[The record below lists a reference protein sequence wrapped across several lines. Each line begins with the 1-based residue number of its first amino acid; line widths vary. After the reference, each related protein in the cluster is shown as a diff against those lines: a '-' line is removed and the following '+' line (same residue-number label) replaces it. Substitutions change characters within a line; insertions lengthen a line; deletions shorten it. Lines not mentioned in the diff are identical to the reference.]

1 MSEIK
6 NNFETNEQE
15 DSGPAQPGP
24 KSVYELIRNDIMEG
38 HLVAN
43 ERLKIS
49 TLAKRYKTS
58 TNPVR
63 EALQQL
69 RGEGF
74 VTISPNRGARVRKID
89 AEFVRD
95 IYEMAALIEPYL
107 TRLFVSHCVDS
118 DVAQL
123 ESIQAEMEAN
133 NFTDPVKHSLLDTKF
148 HNTMYEGHYNRHAV
162 EQWWKH
168 HLILRTI
175 NRDHPVSMKRRDAV
189 IQDHRDIITAVKN
202 HDEDRAAEVIA
213 RHVSGAGL
221 YISEQ
226 LRTAKTSTDD

>member
-1 MSEIK
+1 MSETK
-6 NNFETNEQE
+6 NNFETDEQAG
-15 DSGPAQPGP
+15 DSSAQPGS

-38 HLVAN
+38 YLVAN

-89 AEFVRD
+89 EEFVRD
-95 IYEMAALIEPYL
+95 TYEMAALIEPYL

-123 ESIQAEMEAN
+123 ESIQAEIEAN
-133 NFTDPVKHSLLDTKF
+133 DFADPVKHTLLDTKF
-148 HNTMYEGHYNRHAV
+148 HNTMYEGHYNRYAV

-175 NRDHPVSMKRRDAV
+175 NQDHPISMKRRKAV
-189 IQDHRDIITAVKN
+189 IQDHRDIISAVKN

-213 RHVSGAGL
+213 RHVGGAGL

-226 LRTAKTSTDD
+226 LRTAKTPTHN